1 MVVSKVDMQE
11 EMVKMEM
18 RAIAK
23 AKVGS
28 FNLVSQGN
36 DKQQDELTFAKLKE
50 NKVAKE
56 NELLE

>member
-23 AKVGS
+23 AKVEV
-28 FNLVSQGN
+28 LI
-36 DKQQDELTFAKLKE
+36 
-50 NKVAKE
+50 
-56 NELLE
+56 